1 MKRLTAPLSVISE
14 TFALEE
20 NTLDLS
26 GRNLDRDQWIYGMG
40 DFLRRRKNVKKLAN
54 ILNLS
59 HNRLEKL
66 PNIFL
71 QLINL
76 TCLYV
81 NNNRLSSLPE
91 SMKYLKRLQELDL
104 RNNQLKVLDVVR
116 KLPDLR
122 KLLVEGNPL
131 TLVEIRSLIKHVD
144 TTTRLISVDIAG
156 SVTWIYGNI
165 SFAHLSTMLSRS
177 KDCVSLALWWFFIS
191 IESFWSNLF
200 VKIRAS
206 SRWSLSFHLRV
217 EIQFEV
223 YVYSRLPLLW
233 TPPRGRE
240 GGGGRFRVRKIESP

>member
-1 MKRLTAPLSVISE
+1 MKRLTEPASFLIV
-14 TFALEE
+14 TLDLEE
-20 NTLDLS
+20 KTLDLS
-26 GRNLDRDQWIYGMG
+26 RRNLGSGLRIYHLEK
-40 DFLRRRKNVKKLAN
+40 FLRRRENVKKLEN
-54 ILNLS
+54 ILSLNLS

-66 PNIFL
+66 PVIFL

-91 SMKYLKRLQELDL
+91 SIGCLKRLQELDL

-131 TLVEIRSLIKHVD
+131 TLEEIRSLIKHVD
-144 TTTRLISVDIAG
+144 TTRRSISVDIAG
-156 SVTWIYGNI
+156 SVTWIYSNI

-177 KDCVSLALWWFFIS
+177 VSSAVVIFIS
-191 IESFWSNLF
+191 IESFWSNFF

-217 EIQFEV
+217 EIQIEV
-223 YVYSRLPLLW
+223 YVYSRLPLLR
-233 TPPRGRE
+233 TPPRG
-240 GGGGRFRVRKIESP
+240 GGGRGGQISCP